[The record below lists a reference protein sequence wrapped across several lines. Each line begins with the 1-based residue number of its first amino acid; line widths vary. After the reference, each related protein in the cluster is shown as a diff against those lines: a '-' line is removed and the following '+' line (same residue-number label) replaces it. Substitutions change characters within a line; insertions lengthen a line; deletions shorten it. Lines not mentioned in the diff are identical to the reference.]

1 MDYEKDILLFSDE
14 DGQLIEMEVLDY
26 FIHNDQEYALLSPV
40 SDEEDD
46 AYNCSCDCGC
56 NELYIMKVV
65 VNGDTEEF
73 VPVDED
79 KMEELIEA
87 VETMY
92 SEDNED
98 YDEIFDFFDDHN
110 FDEED

>member
-14 DGQLIEMEVLDY
+14 NGQVIEMEVLDY
-26 FIHNDQEYALLSPV
+26 FIHDDQEYALLAPAI
-40 SDEEDD
+40 DEEHDD
-46 AYNCSCDCGC
+46 ACSCDCGC

-87 VETMY
+87 VENLY
-92 SEDNED
+92 SEDEED
-98 YDEIFDFFDDHN
+98 YDEVSDI